1 MPRAVAMMLLSLAFL
16 TYATAGAQDKR
27 RSAGGTAAG
36 SHPPVVSTGPAACTS
51 CHAPVMAHRV
61 MHGPAAI
68 GECTACH
75 SVVETN
81 GRRVV
86 TLVGGAQPGNTRQLC
101 VSCHDDVGARLKAAH
116 LHAPVASGDC
126 TSCHDPHG
134 SAFRFQLAAGGNDA
148 CLTCHEDV
156 AETMKQPVQ
165 HGPAVASCTM
175 CHDAHAS
182 THGSQLRGSANAVCL
197 ACHGE
202 SRGESV
208 VHDPASIFGTKLT
221 PAHLP
226 LIAGAPPVRL
236 DDARRS
242 GHPTARHPV
251 EGPADPA
258 RKGSPF
264 TCASCHNPHATPARN
279 LLRFGATGT
288 SLLCIRCHQY

>member
-16 TYATAGAQDKR
+16 TYATAGAQDRR
-27 RSAGGTAAG
+27 RSAPVARAEG
-36 SHPPVVSTGPAACTS
+36 HPPVVSTGADACTS

-61 MHGPAAI
+61 MHGPVATGA
-68 GECTACH
+68 CTTCH
-75 SVVETN
+75 SVVETK

-86 TLVGGAQPGNTRQLC
+86 TLTRGAQPGDTRQLC
-101 VSCHDDVGARLKAAH
+101 VSCHEDVGARLKSQH
-116 LHAPVASGDC
+116 LHAPVAGGDC

-134 SAFRFQLAAGGNDA
+134 SAFRFQLAADGNAA

-156 AETMKQPVQ
+156 AETMSQPVK

-175 CHDAHAS
+175 CHDAHSS
-182 THGSQLRGSANAVCL
+182 THRSQLRGSGNTVCL

-202 SRGESV
+202 NRAETVPHS
-208 VHDPASIFGTKLT
+208 PASVFGPKVTA
-221 PAHLP
+221 AHVP

-236 DDARRS
+236 DDSLRS
-242 GHPTARHPV
+242 GHPTVRHPV
-251 EGPADPA
+251 EGPADPV

-264 TCASCHNPHATPARN
+264 TCASCHNPHAATAPN

-288 SLLCIRCHQY
+288 SSLCVRCHQY